1 MGRQGSATL
10 PRTIPGMRLA
20 LSLAALVLGLS
31 ASLPTASAAPA
42 GPTPNDLAVPRYAH
56 IVVIMGENKDWRRID
71 GTVDAPNLSR
81 LAREYGDATRFYGEV
96 HPSEANYVALIGGS
110 TFGIHDDDA
119 YYCRPGSTDASCHY
133 AQRPGYAPH
142 TVDGPHL
149 GTQLEAAGLTWKNYQ
164 QSLPEPGSLAVYG
177 SNAAEDGAGAPPYYA
192 SKHSGFINFAGVQ
205 HDPRRAE
212 HLVGFDALRR
222 DLAAGTLPNFSFVIP
237 NLCDDMHGMND
248 PGIPA
253 DCRYDPVE
261 PLIRRGDA
269 AIGRLVAAIT
279 ATPMWRSAEN
289 DAIVLTFDEDDGTGR
304 EGCCG
309 VTPNAPSNFG
319 GGHIATIVMTNHGP
333 RGVVDPT
340 PYNHYSLLRTIEDAF
355 GIHDYLRIAGASDQ
369 GVRPM
374 LPLFRR

>member
-1 MGRQGSATL
+1 
-10 PRTIPGMRLA
+10 MRLVP
-20 LSLAALVLGLS
+20 SLAALALGLS
-31 ASLPTASAAPA
+31 AALPAASAAPA
-42 GPTPNDLAVPRYAH
+42 GPTADDLAVPRYAH
-56 IVVIMGENKDWRRID
+56 VVVIMGENKDWRRID
-71 GTVDAPNLSR
+71 GTVDAPVLSR

-96 HPSEANYVALIGGS
+96 HPSEANYVALVGGS

-119 YYCRPGSTDASCHY
+119 YYCRPGSTDASCRN

-164 QSLPEPGSLAVYG
+164 QSLPEPGSLAVFG
-177 SNAAEDGAGAPPYYA
+177 SNPAEDGAGAPPYYA

-205 HDPRRAE
+205 HDPLRAR
-212 HLVGFDALRR
+212 HLVGFDALRN
-222 DLAAGTLPNFSFVIP
+222 DLAAGTLPNFAFVIP

-269 AIGRLVAAIT
+269 AIGRLVDAIT

-309 VTPNAPSNFG
+309 VTPGAPSNFG

-355 GIHDYLRIAGASDQ
+355 GIHDYLRIAGAGDQ

-374 LPLFRR
+374 LPLFRRADT